1 MFVKFLVKQRT
12 LPLTRINAYSVSI
25 GDNYR

>member
-1 MFVKFLVKQRT
+1 MFVKFLDKRRT